1 MRERYARIDDTYTG
15 DVEPRR
21 ESATVSTE
29 GGGINRGFH
38 PLPVDIPFVVLAKLR
53 VISLAATGLR

>member
-1 MRERYARIDDTYTG
+1 MDDTHTA
-15 DVEPRR
+15 DTPR

-29 GGGINRGFH
+29 GGINRGFH
-38 PLPVDIPFVVLAKLR
+38 PLPVDIPFVVSAKLR

>member
-1 MRERYARIDDTYTG
+1 MMHTYGWYTTRIRNRFATG
-15 DVEPRR
+15 GE
-21 ESATVSTE
+21 EE
-29 GGGINRGFH
+29 EEEGINRGFH